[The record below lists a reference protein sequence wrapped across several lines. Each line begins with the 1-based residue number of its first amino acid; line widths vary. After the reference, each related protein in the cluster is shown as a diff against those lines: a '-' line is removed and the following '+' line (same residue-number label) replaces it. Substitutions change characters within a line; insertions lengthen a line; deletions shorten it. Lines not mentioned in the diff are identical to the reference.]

1 MGLNRKDWMRI
12 ESKGTRER
20 ACAVKGRHLKA
31 VLIISSSA
39 YYRGAVLG
47 AGVEADMGAK
57 GIKDSHIPWDPTTY
71 WGISGGLWVA
81 LLTSSC
87 ILV

>member
-1 MGLNRKDWMRI
+1 MRI

-47 AGVEADMGAK
+47 AGVEADMGVK
-57 GIKDSHIPWDPTTY
+57 GIKDSHIP
-71 WGISGGLWVA
+71 
-81 LLTSSC
+81 
-87 ILV
+87 